1 VFSVI
6 CLVISVLSLSW
17 AIVSYDQKIGVVEG
31 IEKPNNGD
39 QQNPS
44 TIIVDFES
52 NDTIDC
58 ITKTNWTKSAIL
70 FLANIS
76 LMGKLKRH
84 LNVYLFPILKFV
96 QNLLSSVGRILALSL
111 FASVYGWIIWPACLA
126 HLIPIFVW
134 HRTKNY
140 SFTDSL
146 RFSIL
151 HVITYLLPAKN
162 ESDKE
167 KHPRISP
174 AAYQTVS

>member
-1 VFSVI
+1 MFSVI

-58 ITKTNWTKSAIL
+58 ITKTNWKKSAIL

-76 LMGKLKRH
+76 LMGKLK
-84 LNVYLFPILKFV
+84 LDI
-96 QNLLSSVGRILALSL
+96 
-111 FASVYGWIIWPACLA
+111 
-126 HLIPIFVW
+126 
-134 HRTKNY
+134 
-140 SFTDSL
+140 
-146 RFSIL
+146 
-151 HVITYLLPAKN
+151 
-162 ESDKE
+162 
-167 KHPRISP
+167 
-174 AAYQTVS
+174 